1 MLRIPVYFYSMDP
14 SLTEKLKGA
23 FKDSLAEIGR
33 KLVLEL
39 HKLKQKNDSH
49 KNQHKS
55 GQASGSQGRTENQRK
70 TGKAKTLQNKLSK
83 VEKKAK
89 GKICR
94 PEKKKNAT
102 GKSINQT
109 NNQQKIVKSNV
120 PQSKS
125 QKQSKMTVNI
135 PETKSQK
142 QSKMMPQSGPINQ
155 HTSCISQRNRNNQHN
170 MVNVVQIRPTNNQN
184 MALSSI
190 PLCS

>member
-1 MLRIPVYFYSMDP
+1 MDP

-55 GQASGSQGRTENQRK
+55 GQASGPQGRTENQRK
-70 TGKAKTLQNKLSK
+70 TGKAKTLQNKPSK

-94 PEKKKNAT
+94 PEKKKNAA
-102 GKSINQT
+102 GKSIT
-109 NNQQKIVKSNV
+109 RASN
-120 PQSKS
+120 
-125 QKQSKMTVNI
+125 
-135 PETKSQK
+135 
-142 QSKMMPQSGPINQ
+142 
-155 HTSCISQRNRNNQHN
+155 
-170 MVNVVQIRPTNNQN
+170 
-184 MALSSI
+184 
-190 PLCS
+190 